1 VDTDAKLQPLAA
13 ALDALTPPPA
23 HPALVFLVE
32 SLRARHGACVAA
44 VLFYGSCL
52 RNGNPF
58 DGLVDLY
65 LVVDNYRCANNGRL
79 KAMWNRLLPPNVFY
93 AEFPYE
99 GAVLRCK
106 YAVLSRRDLHRG
118 TSKRWFH
125 SYLWG
130 RFSQPAAIAWA
141 RDDSL
146 RLEVAGCLAQAVHTF
161 LERTLPCAAPD
172 GDIQSLWGE
181 ALRLSY
187 HAEMRPESGGDRARE
202 LVKFNRDWYRRVT
215 AAVTPALGWPLALA
229 ANDAYRVQISAA
241 QRRRCR
247 IAWKLRT
254 LQGKLLSIA
263 RLLKAL
269 FTFDGGLDYA
279 AWKLERHSGQHIEV
293 PERVRRYPLIF
304 VWGLFWDLYRRGIF
318 R

>member
-1 VDTDAKLQPLAA
+1 MESFAKLEPLAET
-13 ALDALTPPPA
+13 LTTLTPAPQ
-23 HPALVFLVE
+23 HPALTLLVE

-52 RNGNPF
+52 RNGDPF

-65 LVVDNYRCANNGRL
+65 LVVDNYRCANNGRF
-79 KAMWNRLLPPNVFY
+79 KAFWNWLLPPNVFY
-93 AEFPYE
+93 AEFPCD
-99 GAVLRCK
+99 GNILRCK
-106 YAVLSRRDLHRG
+106 YAVLSRKDLRTG
-118 TSKRWFH
+118 TSRRWFH

-130 RFSQPAAIAWA
+130 RFSQPTAIAWA
-141 RDDSL
+141 RDDKL
-146 RLEVAGCLAQAVHTF
+146 RLEVASCLAQAIHTF
-161 LERTLPCAAPD
+161 LARTLPCATPE
-172 GDIQSLWGE
+172 GDIESLWSG
-181 ALRLSY
+181 ALGLSY
-187 HAEMRPESGGDRARE
+187 HAEMRPESGTRAGE
-202 LVKFNRDWYRRVT
+202 LIRANRDWYQRIT
-215 AAVTPALGWPLALA
+215 AAVAPALALPFQLR
-229 ANDAYRVQISAA
+229 ANAVYTTRFGTRQ
-241 QRRRCR
+241 QHLCR
-247 IAWKLRT
+247 AGWKLRT
-254 LQGKLLSIA
+254 VQGKLLSIA